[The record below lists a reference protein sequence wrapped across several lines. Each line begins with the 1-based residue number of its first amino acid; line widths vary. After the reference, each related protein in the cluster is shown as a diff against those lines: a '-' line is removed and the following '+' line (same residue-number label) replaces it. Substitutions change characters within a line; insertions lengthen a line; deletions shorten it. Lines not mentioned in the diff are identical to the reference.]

1 MGTSKTLAE
10 IMMDWRTLAV
20 IALVTIGWRTYV
32 SIDGTIALWESVCSG
47 VVLMIFGWGIFGYLY
62 AMSKRDTSWLISN
75 KLAQGLAIST
85 GVLNLYV
92 LIYYGMRWPRL
103 MAGMEAYVE
112 AYMPSDY
119 LLRSLRYAMLVLA
132 YCGIIW
138 ATGHLKK
145 MHDNYMLITEDMPET
160 RRKGA
165 AETMFR
171 VITDERTVIVILGVV
186 FLWRAVIS
194 LDGQIE
200 LWESMCSGI
209 ALSMLGWVLFGY
221 ISSLAVRTTRPSVA
235 KIYQGFAFAIF
246 AVDIYVLVY
255 YGMRWYTLLQ
265 LYPATE
271 EEIMPMAYVFRDVRY
286 FVLAIFFCVTIVFSK
301 YLEKASGECEYLTK
315 KEA

>member
-20 IALVTIGWRTYV
+20 IAFVTIGWRTYI
-32 SIDGTIALWESVCSG
+32 SLDGTIAFWESICSG
-47 VVLMIFGWGIFGYLY
+47 VVLMIFGWGIFIYLY
-62 AMSKRDTSWLISN
+62 VMSKRDTSWLISN

-85 GVLNLYV
+85 CALNIYV
-92 LIYYGMRWPRL
+92 IVYYGMGWQRL
-103 MAGMEAYVE
+103 ISGLGSYEEAM
-112 AYMPSDY
+112 MPQDY
-119 LLRSLRYAMLVLA
+119 LLRGLGYAVLVMA

-145 MHDNYMLITEDMPET
+145 MHDNYMLITENMPET

-165 AETMFR
+165 AETMFK

-186 FLWRAVIS
+186 FLWRAFIS
-194 LDGQIE
+194 LDRQIE

-209 ALSMLGWVLFGY
+209 ALCMLGWVLFGY
-221 ISSLAVRTTRPSVA
+221 VSSLAVRTTRPSVA

-246 AVDIYVLVY
+246 AVDVYVLVY
-255 YGMRWYTLLQ
+255 YGMRWYTLLT

-271 EEIMPMAYVFRDVRY
+271 EEILPMAYVFRDIRY
-286 FVLAIFFCVTIVFSK
+286 FVLAIFFCTTIVFSK